1 MFGDSMSQTNI
12 LLETGTNELEIVEFY
27 VNQDGYEGHY
37 GLNVAK
43 VVEIIR
49 RQSITAM
56 PEMRH
61 PAVLGAFS
69 HRNGRIVPMIDMA
82 KYLGST
88 PIANEDAKVIV
99 TEFNTVYTGFLVS
112 GVNRIYRL
120 SWTDVEAPGNFLQ
133 NISKS
138 SITGVVRLEDRVIFL
153 LDLEAI
159 VAELNPSMAI
169 RYPEED
175 QHFLKEGSPQE
186 VLHVDDSSS
195 IRGLVAYLLAKE
207 GRFTLTQKVNGEEAW
222 HYLLELKQH
231 CEESGESIAKY
242 CAGIISDIE
251 MPSMDGLALC
261 KHIKEDPVL
270 KRIPVAI
277 FSSMINE
284 PLARKCASVGADAQ
298 FTKPDLKALS
308 DKLDMLIKETWVQPK
323 PAPVEQKNRTASP
336 FASSPFTASPF
347 SS

>member
-1 MFGDSMSQTNI
+1 MSQTNI

-49 RQSITAM
+49 RQSVTAM

-69 HRNGRIVPMIDMA
+69 HRNGRIVPLIDMA

-88 PIANEDAKVIV
+88 PIANDDAKIIV
-99 TEFNTVYTGFLVS
+99 TEFNTVCTGFLVS

-120 SWTDVEAPGNFLQ
+120 SWTDVEAPGKFLQ
-133 NISKS
+133 NISQS
-138 SITGVVRLEDRVIFL
+138 SVIGVVRLEERVIFL

-159 VAELNPSMAI
+159 VAELHPAMAI
-169 RYPEED
+169 RFDLNSAKQPVD
-175 QHFLKEGSPQE
+175 GRVFNI
-186 VLHVDDSSS
+186 LHVDDSSS
-195 IRGLVAYLLAKE
+195 IRALVLDLLTKE
-207 GRFTLTQKVNGEEAW
+207 GRFSVKQCVNGQEAW
-222 HYLLELKQH
+222 NELCRLRRL
-231 CEESGESIAKY
+231 CEENNVPISHYIQ
-242 CAGIISDIE
+242 GIITDIE

-261 KHIKEDPVL
+261 KRIKEDSIL
-270 KRIPVAI
+270 KALPVAI

-284 PLARKCASVGADAQ
+284 SLARKCGVVGANAQ
-298 FTKPDLKALS
+298 YTKPDLKALS
-308 DKLDMLIKETWVQPK
+308 EKLYELVVAAWGTDEL
-323 PAPVEQKNRTASP
+323 
-336 FASSPFTASPF
+336 
-347 SS
+347 